1 MKYALRAENLKKQY
15 KVSRS
20 NIVKALCGV
29 GISIKGGELV
39 AIMGK
44 SGSGKSTLLN
54 LLGTLD
60 KPSSGK
66 VFIGDDEIT
75 AMPKRKMPLIRNEKI
90 GFIFQSFN
98 LIPTLTAKEN
108 VMLPLKYAGISKR
121 DSSKKAIE
129 SLKVLDMGDRLN
141 HIPSQL
147 SGGQQQRV
155 AIARALSGHPD
166 IILADEPTGELDSA
180 TSKGILEVIT
190 DLNERKGLTFLIVT
204 HDNEVAKICNRIINL
219 KDGLVVNQDI

>member
-29 GISIKGGELV
+29 DISIKEGELV
-39 AIMGK
+39 AIMGR

-180 TSKGILEVIT
+180 TSKSILEVIT

-219 KDGLVVNQDI
+219 KDGLVVD

>member
-1 MKYALRAENLKKQY
+1 
-15 KVSRS
+15 
-20 NIVKALCGV
+20 
-29 GISIKGGELV
+29 
-39 AIMGK
+39 
-44 SGSGKSTLLN
+44 
-54 LLGTLD
+54 
-60 KPSSGK
+60 
-66 VFIGDDEIT
+66 
-75 AMPKRKMPLIRNEKI
+75 
-90 GFIFQSFN
+90 
-98 LIPTLTAKEN
+98 
-108 VMLPLKYAGISKR
+108 
-121 DSSKKAIE
+121 
-129 SLKVLDMGDRLN
+129 MGDRLN

>member
-29 GISIKGGELV
+29 DISIKEGELV
-39 AIMGK
+39 AIMGR

-75 AMPKRKMPLIRNEKI
+75 ALPKRKMPLIRNEKI

-129 SLKVLDMGDRLN
+129 SLKILDMGDRLN

-180 TSKGILEVIT
+180 TSKSILEVIT

-219 KDGLVVNQDI
+219 KDGLVVD

>member
-29 GISIKGGELV
+29 DISIKEGELV
-39 AIMGK
+39 AIMGR

-75 AMPKRKMPLIRNEKI
+75 ALPKRKMPLIRNEKI

-129 SLKVLDMGDRLN
+129 SLKILDMGDRLN

-180 TSKGILEVIT
+180 TSKGILEIIT

-219 KDGLVVNQDI
+219 KDGLVVD

>member
-29 GISIKGGELV
+29 DISIKEGELV
-39 AIMGK
+39 AIMGR

-75 AMPKRKMPLIRNEKI
+75 ALPKRKMPLIRNEKI

-129 SLKVLDMGDRLN
+129 SLKILDMGDRLN

-166 IILADEPTGELDSA
+166 II
-180 TSKGILEVIT
+180 
-190 DLNERKGLTFLIVT
+190 
-204 HDNEVAKICNRIINL
+204 
-219 KDGLVVNQDI
+219 